1 MKNKLKD
8 WWQERDIRT
17 RMLPIHLKKAVSN
30 YLRYGGQRGA
40 ALSYYAVFSI
50 FPLTLL
56 FTVTISGL
64 VGSRVAEEQII
75 QALDLFLP
83 EGEVTQLLASNISR
97 AAEQGASFGFVAI
110 IGLLWSGLG
119 FFSNVSASLDMIFRV
134 PKGRSI
140 WRQRL
145 MALGMTL
152 TLVVLVVTS
161 FVISG
166 LLWLLSVMVPNIPG
180 FWADFAPILLPI
192 SLNLMIYVLLFRF
205 VPARPMLWD
214 AIWPAAIV
222 GAVGWELAKAGFTWY
237 LRNLANY
244 QLVYGSIATVIVLL
258 FWAYLLAT
266 VFLFSA
272 ELCAQLHEWLE
283 KDYTEDTTEITVT

>member
-1 MKNKLKD
+1 MKKALKQ
-8 WWQERDIRT
+8 WWKNRT
-17 RMLPIHLKKAVSN
+17 LRTQMLPVHLRKAVSN

-56 FTVTISGL
+56 FTVVISGL
-64 VGSRVAEEQII
+64 LGSRMAEEQIL

-83 EGEVTQLLASNISR
+83 DPETTQLLANNISR
-97 AAEQGASFGFVAI
+97 AAEQGTSFGVVAI

-119 FFSNVSASLDMIFRV
+119 FFSNVSTSLDMIFRV
-134 PKGRSI
+134 PKGRSL

-145 MALGMTL
+145 VALGMTL
-152 TLVVLVVTS
+152 TLVVLVATS
-161 FVISG
+161 FLISG
-166 LLWLLSVMVPNIPG
+166 LLWLLSVMVPNLPS
-180 FWADFAPILLPI
+180 FWINFAPLLLPI
-192 SLNLMIYVLLFRF
+192 SLNLMIYVLLFRY

-214 AIWPAAIV
+214 AIWPAAIL
-222 GAVGWELAKAGFTWY
+222 GAVGWELAKAGFSWY

-283 KDYTEDTTEITVT
+283 KDYQEA

>member
-1 MKNKLKD
+1 MKNQLTQ
-8 WWQERDIRT
+8 WWKNRDIRT
-17 RMLPIHLKKAVSN
+17 RMLPVHLRKAVSN

-64 VGSRVAEEQII
+64 VGSRVAEEQIL

-83 EGEVTQLLASNISR
+83 DPEITQLLANNISR
-97 AAEQGASFGFVAI
+97 AAEQGASFGTVAI

-134 PKGRSI
+134 PKSRSL

-145 MALGMTL
+145 MALGMTV
-152 TLVVLVVTS
+152 TLVVLVATS
-161 FVISG
+161 FLISG
-166 LLWLLSVMVPNIPG
+166 LLWLLSVMVPTLPP
-180 FWADFAPILLPI
+180 FWIDLAPLLLPI
-192 SLNLMIYVLLFRF
+192 SLNLMIYVLLFRY

-283 KDYTEDTTEITVT
+283 KDYEEAV